1 MCVFMKVV
9 IFLAMKNHI
18 KARRLEKNVLQAQLA
33 DAIKCDKRTISRYET
48 GDRAP
53 SLEIAFR
60 MADFLDIN
68 VDELFELD
76 DN

>member
-1 MCVFMKVV
+1 M
-9 IFLAMKNHI
+9 AMKNHI
-18 KARRLEKNVLQAQLA
+18 KARRLEKNILQAQLA

-60 MADFLDIN
+60 MADFLEID

-76 DN
+76 DNS